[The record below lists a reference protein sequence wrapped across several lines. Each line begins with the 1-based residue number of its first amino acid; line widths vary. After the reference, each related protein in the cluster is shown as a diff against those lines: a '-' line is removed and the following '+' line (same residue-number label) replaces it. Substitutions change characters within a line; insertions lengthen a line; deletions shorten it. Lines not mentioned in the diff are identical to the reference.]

1 MVIKLCSLKESSW
14 MSFYKGLA
22 YFVYLKPL
30 RVLHINNSEVCKA
43 LFGHRLSGAGL
54 DERKKIAQSSIGIGV
69 MSTLWF
75 HRMDS
80 MF

>member
-1 MVIKLCSLKESSW
+1 MVIKICSLKESSW

-22 YFVYLKPL
+22 YLVYLKPL

-54 DERKKIAQSSIGIGV
+54 DE
-69 MSTLWF
+69 
-75 HRMDS
+75 
-80 MF
+80 